1 MRRNG
6 RRSVNEVTSPPAS
19 ESKTFLGKKIV
30 LDVVIV
36 HSSLTVYEGN
46 IKSQEA
52 FILQMKTNAT
62 IYVLKLLQR
71 PCACVH
77 VCACKR
83 TYVYVYICVCVCTCV

>member
-62 IYVLKLLQR
+62 IYVLKLLPR
-71 PCACVH
+71 PCACVCMQVH
-77 VCACKR
+77 
-83 TYVYVYICVCVCTCV
+83 ICVCVYMCVRVCTCV